1 MALKPIKSL
10 CKFGFQERFIRRW
23 RPALTDCDEILPSS
37 FFERVQVINLERRP
51 DRWRTV
57 SGRLARAG
65 IEAQRQVA
73 ADCMD
78 GDIAAEY
85 ETYLQNLSRNAA
97 VKEKLLSERNIYRSG
112 DHELRAKSLHRN
124 WGLPTIKSVGA
135 YAYLYSWSNILQN
148 AIRDG
153 IASLLVLDDDVV
165 FHKDIGK
172 TFARAIRQLPDDWA
186 VLQLG
191 TLRRRGIRRL
201 RWWSPW
207 LFMNEGRSVGSH
219 AVGLSNAVFGE
230 LLDLTMRRDVVFDDG
245 ALSTL
250 TWRHRDRSFVTF
262 PDLAIQEWADS
273 DIASNFPESKSARL
287 KAARQFH
294 WKLENYDF

>member
-1 MALKPIKSL
+1 M
-10 CKFGFQERFIRRW
+10 
-23 RPALTDCDEILPSS
+23 
-37 FFERVQVINLERRP
+37 VQ
-51 DRWRTV
+51 D
-57 SGRLARAG
+57 
-65 IEAQRQVA
+65 
-73 ADCMD
+73 
-78 GDIAAEY
+78 
-85 ETYLQNLSRNAA
+85 
-97 VKEKLLSERNIYRSG
+97 
-112 DHELRAKSLHRN
+112 
-124 WGLPTIKSVGA
+124 
-135 YAYLYSWSNILQN
+135 LQN

-219 AVGLSNAVFGE
+219 AVGLSNEVFGE
-230 LLDLTMRRDVVFDDG
+230 LLDLTMRRDAVFDDG

-273 DIASNFPESKSARL
+273 DIASNFPQGESARL
-287 KAARQFH
+287 KTARRSH
-294 WKLENYDF
+294 WKLEDYDF